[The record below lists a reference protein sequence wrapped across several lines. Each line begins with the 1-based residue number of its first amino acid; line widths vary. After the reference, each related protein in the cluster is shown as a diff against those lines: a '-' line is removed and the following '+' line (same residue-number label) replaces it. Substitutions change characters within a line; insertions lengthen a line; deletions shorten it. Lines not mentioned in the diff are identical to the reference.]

1 MVRNRAE
8 LGKAAVA
15 QRVREAGTTVAVFL
29 VRAPWQ
35 QPSGCQDLLFQYY
48 DRAGLWGGSGRAA
61 RERNGHCMLV
71 LLPMLFTYQPQAGVH
86 GVLSDMPGLHV
97 TYLVPPTVFGPAVH
111 TDR

>member
-1 MVRNRAE
+1 
-8 LGKAAVA
+8 
-15 QRVREAGTTVAVFL
+15 
-29 VRAPWQ
+29 
-35 QPSGCQDLLFQYY
+35 
-48 DRAGLWGGSGRAA
+48 
-61 RERNGHCMLV
+61 MLV